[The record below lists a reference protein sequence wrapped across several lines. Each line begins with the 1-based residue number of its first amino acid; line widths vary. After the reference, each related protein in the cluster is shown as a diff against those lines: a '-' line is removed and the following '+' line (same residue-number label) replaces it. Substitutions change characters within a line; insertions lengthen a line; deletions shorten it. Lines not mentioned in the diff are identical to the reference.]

1 MRPLRLL
8 ALAALGLGL
17 LAEAPAQ
24 AQTSVKRVNIL
35 VMSDDTDTEAVPRF
49 NRIFN
54 RVQARMMETLNVRG
68 YQVYD
73 ETASGLEVA
82 ATNRVRRSEAEL
94 IEVARAVRVPIDAAV
109 VYRIYASS
117 RKSPSGA
124 ISRPEVRV
132 EARVLN
138 VRSGQFVTA
147 FEAGGYQLPPLPVNC
162 DRECLLERV
171 GQEAD
176 LISADVASGIVDR
189 LTAFIG
195 PSAQPPAG
203 PAVVAGPGPLGAAPA
218 VAGDACPP
226 VLPTAYQIRF
236 RDFQPEEVSQIEELL
251 VRFACYESHRPT
263 RVGGSVADYWYETRS
278 DQARL
283 MRNLRQML
291 DYLGVR
297 GNITM
302 GDNSAAVDIR
312 KTVTR

>member
-1 MRPLRLL
+1 MRPLRTL
-8 ALAALGLGL
+8 ALAALALS
-17 LAEAPAQ
+17 LAAPAAL
-24 AQTSVKRVNIL
+24 AQTPVKRVNVL
-35 VMSDDTDTEAVPRF
+35 VMSDDSDTDAVPRF

-54 RVQARMMETLNVRG
+54 RVQARMMETLNLKG

-73 ETASGLEVA
+73 ETASGLDVA
-82 ATNRVRRSEAEL
+82 PTNRVRRSEGEL

-124 ISRPEVRV
+124 ISRPEIRV

-138 VRSGQFVTA
+138 TRSGQFVTA

-171 GQEAD
+171 GAEAD
-176 LISADVASGIVDR
+176 LIAADVASGVVDR

-195 PSAQPPAG
+195 LPPAAP
-203 PAVVAGPGPLGAAPA
+203 PALVAGAPA
-218 VAGDACPP
+218 VGGALAVAAEVCPP
-226 VLPTAYQIRF
+226 VLPTAYQIRL
-236 RDFQPEEVSQIEELL
+236 RDFQPEEVSQVEELL

-278 DQARL
+278 DPARL

-291 DYLGVR
+291 DFMGVR
-297 GNITM
+297 GAITM
-302 GDNSAAVDIR
+302 GDGSAAVDIR

>member
-1 MRPLRLL
+1 MRPLRLI
-8 ALAALGLGL
+8 ALASLGLGL
-17 LAEAPAQ
+17 LTHGPAQ
-24 AQTSVKRVNIL
+24 AQTTVKRVNVL
-35 VMSDDTDTEAVPRF
+35 VMSDDTDTDAVPRF

-54 RVQARMMETLNVRG
+54 RVQARVMETLNLKG

-82 ATNRVRRSEAEL
+82 ASNRVRRSEGEL

-171 GQEAD
+171 GAEAD
-176 LISADVASGIVDR
+176 LIAADVASGVVER

-195 PSAQPPAG
+195 
-203 PAVVAGPGPLGAAPA
+203 APA
-218 VAGDACPP
+218 PEAPATVAVATPHAGGVAVGTEACPP
-226 VLPTAYQIRF
+226 VLPTAYQIRL
-236 RDFQPEEVSQIEELL
+236 RDFGPDEVSQIEELL

-263 RVGGSVADYWYETRS
+263 RVSGSVADYWYETRS

-291 DYLGVR
+291 DFLGVR
-297 GNITM
+297 GTITM
-302 GDNSAAVDIR
+302 GDNTAAVDIR

>member
-17 LAEAPAQ
+17 LAHTPAG
-24 AQTSVKRVNIL
+24 AQTTVKRVNLL
-35 VMSDDTDTEAVPRF
+35 VMSDDTDTDAVPRF

-54 RVQARMMETLNVRG
+54 RVQARMMETLNLRG

-82 ATNRVRRSEAEL
+82 ASNRVRRSEGEL
-94 IEVARAVRVPIDAAV
+94 VEVARAVRVPIDAAV

-117 RKSPSGA
+117 RRSPSGA

-171 GQEAD
+171 GSEAD
-176 LISADVASGIVDR
+176 LIAADVASGVVER

-195 PSAQPPAG
+195 APPSHAPATL
-203 PAVVAGPGPLGAAPA
+203 AVAAPS
-218 VAGDACPP
+218 VGVVPGTEACPP
-226 VLPTAYQIRF
+226 VLPTAYQIRL
-236 RDFQPEEVSQIEELL
+236 RDFGPDEVSQIEELL

-263 RVGGSVADYWYETRS
+263 RVSGAAADYWYETRS

-291 DYLGVR
+291 DYMGVR
-297 GNITM
+297 GNITL
-302 GDNSAAVDIR
+302 GDNSGAVDIR

>member
-8 ALAALGLGL
+8 ALAALGLAVAL
-17 LAEAPAQ
+17 PVQ
-24 AQTSVKRVNIL
+24 AQTTVKRVNVL
-35 VMSDDTDTEAVPRF
+35 VMSDDTDTDAVPRF

-54 RVQARMMETLNVRG
+54 RVQARMMESLNVKG

-171 GQEAD
+171 GSEAD
-176 LISADVASGIVDR
+176 LIAADVASGIVDR

-195 PSAQPPAG
+195 LPPAQA
-203 PAVVAGPGPLGAAPA
+203 PAAVAVAAPPMGGVPA
-218 VAGDACPP
+218 AGGEACPP
-226 VLPTAYQIRF
+226 VLPTAYQIRL
-236 RDFQPEEVSQIEELL
+236 RDFQPDEVSQVEELL

-263 RVGGSVADYWYETRS
+263 RVSGSVADYWYETRS

-291 DYLGVR
+291 DFMGVR
-297 GNITM
+297 GTITM

>member
-1 MRPLRLL
+1 MRSLRFLALPLL
-8 ALAALGLGL
+8 ALGCALAGPV
-17 LAEAPAQ
+17 E
-24 AQTSVKRVNIL
+24 AQTAVKRVNIL
-35 VMSDDTDTEAVPRF
+35 VMSDDTDTDAVPRF

-54 RVQARMMETLNVRG
+54 RVQARMMETLNLKG

-171 GQEAD
+171 GAEAD
-176 LISADVASGIVDR
+176 LISADVASGVVER

-195 PSAQPPAG
+195 IPAPGAPPAM
-203 PAVVAGPGPLGAAPA
+203 AVAAPGGGVPMSA
-218 VAGDACPP
+218 SGEACPP
-226 VLPTAYQIRF
+226 VLPTAYQIRL
-236 RDFQPEEVSQIEELL
+236 RDFQPEEVSQVEELL

-291 DYLGVR
+291 DFMGVR

-302 GDNSAAVDIR
+302 GDNSGAVDIR

>member
-1 MRPLRLL
+1 MRPFRLL
-8 ALAALGLGL
+8 ALAALGLA
-17 LAEAPAQ
+17 LAAPAH
-24 AQTSVKRVNIL
+24 AQTAVKRVNIL

-54 RVQARMMETLNVRG
+54 RVQVRMMETLNLKG

-82 ATNRVRRSEAEL
+82 ATNRVRRSEGEL

-147 FEAGGYQLPPLPVNC
+147 FEAGGYQLPPLPASC

-171 GQEAD
+171 GAEAD
-176 LISADVASGIVDR
+176 LIAADVASGIVDR

-195 PSAQPPAG
+195 LPVAQPPAAVMAST
-203 PAVVAGPGPLGAAPA
+203 PAPGASVPLAGE
-218 VAGDACPP
+218 ACPP
-226 VLPTAYQIRF
+226 VLPTAYQIRL
-236 RDFQPEEVSQIEELL
+236 RDFGPDEVSQIEELL

-291 DYLGVR
+291 DFLGVR
-297 GNITM
+297 GTITM
-302 GDNSAAVDIR
+302 GDNTAAVDIR